1 MRGNRYEKE
10 EKEKKITET
19 VVSTTSR
26 LRIPGKK
33 RKSQIF
39 GIVRVLEQVVSGKF
53 FVLVAGKVGL
63 DHQIPRE
70 AKMAKLKIKSQFP
83 VRADSQ

>member
-1 MRGNRYEKE
+1 M
-10 EKEKKITET
+10 
-19 VVSTTSR
+19 STTSR

-33 RKSQIF
+33 KKGKSYII

-70 AKMAKLKIKSQFP
+70 AKMAKLKINGQFQ
-83 VRADSQ
+83 VRVDSQ

>member
-33 RKSQIF
+33 RKS
-39 GIVRVLEQVVSGKF
+39 
-53 FVLVAGKVGL
+53 
-63 DHQIPRE
+63 
-70 AKMAKLKIKSQFP
+70 
-83 VRADSQ
+83 